1 MVWLKK
7 FVPVIAAMAL
17 LLSSVAIVNAD
28 LASPRAQWTTVRM
41 ESETVDVVL
50 GEKRVEVTAVFHFS
64 NNGKADAIPMGYPL
78 GVVETALN
86 DFKVFVDDKEIT
98 NVRTMDKQPDTGA
111 RMLKEGDSN
120 SYRFEGPYKQWK
132 VVDVQMAE
140 NEKKTVKVS
149 YWVEPAQVKT
159 AEVSNVSHYVYTLL
173 TGATWKGKI
182 DEAIVRVKLK
192 DIKPANVVQAT
203 PGKFEKSD
211 NDSTYTWTF
220 KDFKPSENVEVTFKS
235 NAETA
240 EKK

>member
-7 FVPVIAAMAL
+7 IVPVIAAMAL
-17 LLSSVAIVNAD
+17 LVSSVVVVNAD

-41 ESETVDVVL
+41 ESETVDVTL
-50 GEKRVEVTAVFHFS
+50 AEKRVEVTAVFHFS
-64 NNGKADAIPMGYPL
+64 NNGKADKIPMGYPL

-86 DFKVFVDDKEIT
+86 DFKIFVDDKELT
-98 NVRTMDKQPDTGA
+98 NVRTVEKQPETPRFQEA
-111 RMLKEGDSN
+111 ADSN
-120 SYRFEGPYKQWK
+120 AYRFEGPYKQWK
-132 VVDVQMAE
+132 VVDVQMGE

-159 AEVSNVSHYVYTLL
+159 AEIANVSHYVYTLL

-192 DIKPANVVQAT
+192 DVKPANVVQAT
-203 PGKFEKSD
+203 PAGFEKTD
-211 NDSTYTWTF
+211 AGAAYTWTF
-220 KDFKPSENVEVTFKS
+220 KNFKPSENVELTFKT